1 MDNLRPN
8 KKEGEVSEVLTRDTK
23 EQKGTVTKPTVPRT
37 VPSSVGAPTKGITSL
52 NVSKTSSKELEEK
65 KKQEPASD
73 KTAEPLRTDDLF
85 SAAWQVVSR
94 KGKGKAPKKVTCRPD
109 GPSRGSIPAGSSG
122 KAKKKNKKQREKG
135 RRERAALAASDTKTK
150 EAGQATAT
158 EVLGAGTSSR
168 AEAGK
173 DKNPA
178 QVEVADAGTSS
189 RISAR
194 KQRAAKRPGKKERAA
209 KRMLEE
215 STSPRGEH
223 KKVRLE
229 QQPKTARTS
238 YASAAKA
245 DLGVALT
252 CARSGHITKE
262 VADDILVAIQR
273 KMISEAWSSQDPDAS
288 GPVFRG
294 KPVYTEGV
302 LKLWCDD
309 QKALDWLKGNIA
321 TLDLKSST
329 LLTIKKQSEIP
340 QRVKCGILIPD
351 AQGAWKDSRDIG
363 RVLAYQNRW
372 VNIRDWLLLKADKQT
387 DGWFLVVSVP
397 EDHIPTLM
405 KAGRRLAC
413 VCGAVYVK
421 FQGRGGKFFDTP
433 PSKEVENNPEV
444 MDTGA
449 IVTGT
454 AESLEAKSSE
464 ETACTIEPKPPVEI
478 GLSGSS
484 LSDEE
489 DCILPTTSDSVA
501 DDETRDLLAGLF
513 LGGDGE
519 DAIND
524 GVPFV
529 QN

>member
-109 GPSRGSIPAGSSG
+109 GPSGGSIPAGSSG

-135 RRERAALAASDTKTK
+135 RRERAALAAPDTKTK

-158 EVLGAGTSSR
+158 GVLGAGTNSR

-215 STSPRGEH
+215 STSPRG
-223 KKVRLE
+223 
-229 QQPKTARTS
+229 
-238 YASAAKA
+238 
-245 DLGVALT
+245 
-252 CARSGHITKE
+252 HITKE
-262 VADDILVAIQR
+262 VADDILVAIQK